1 VKVKCKVDTCF
12 AAGRANS
19 VEWPW
24 HYRHCQDRQRQ
35 DGGVSVANDHTH
47 HGSATAPAWWRTDR
61 SHLCSNQGTLTTGSF
76 VRSFVLSSGVAR
88 PLAVYATCFQPP
100 PALRPRLAQCAT
112 PLTLGL
118 VLYILRAQLSLRVS
132 LARWQWCGPVRQV
145 EPQTPPI
152 CYPHQRLLLCP
163 DAANP
168 GVMTCH
174 IWKRTQAN
182 PLVSTREFNLIACR
196 NLTRQAGM
204 LKILNVCHNCGMS
217 SLIWLGYIKDHYYYY
232 YCKCVCLFT
241 EQCFQT
247 ELSECWIVVF
257 HVTATVLGID
267 WTSLLPCW
275 H

>member
-1 VKVKCKVDTCF
+1 MKVKCKVDTCF

-132 LARWQWCGPVRQV
+132 LTRCQWCSPVLQV
-145 EPQTPPI
+145 EPLASPI
-152 CYPHQRLLLCP
+152 CYPRRRLSPHP
-163 DAANP
+163 DAHISD
-168 GVMTCH
+168 VMLH
-174 IWKRTQAN
+174 KREMKY
-182 PLVSTREFNLIACR
+182 RR
-196 NLTRQAGM
+196 
-204 LKILNVCHNCGMS
+204 LKA
-217 SLIWLGYIKDHYYYY
+217 
-232 YCKCVCLFT
+232 T
-241 EQCFQT
+241 
-247 ELSECWIVVF
+247 VF
-257 HVTATVLGID
+257 HVLITLIAQIQCDGQLVMKVVACRSVGIS
-267 WTSLLPCW
+267 WCLEIHFSSSSWLHL
-275 H
+275 